1 MANPLTRPVSALG
14 SLVELPTQLLDNINR
29 GVEAIDEI
37 RQQLADLADVPAKL
51 ERGLRETREA
61 MLITNQ
67 ELKAMNEKMAVVISV
82 MDRVQERTD
91 RVQSLFRRTTRDKG
105 EEPPPD
111 VEPAAERA
119 ET

>member
-29 GVEAIDEI
+29 AADAIDEI
-37 RQQLADLADVPAKL
+37 RQQLAEVADLPAKM
-51 ERGLRETREA
+51 EKGLRETREA
-61 MLITNQ
+61 MLVTNE
-67 ELKAMNEKMAVVISV
+67 ELQAMNEKMATVVTL

-105 EEPPPD
+105 DEEGG
-111 VEPAAERA
+111 VAPANEGAEA
-119 ET
+119 